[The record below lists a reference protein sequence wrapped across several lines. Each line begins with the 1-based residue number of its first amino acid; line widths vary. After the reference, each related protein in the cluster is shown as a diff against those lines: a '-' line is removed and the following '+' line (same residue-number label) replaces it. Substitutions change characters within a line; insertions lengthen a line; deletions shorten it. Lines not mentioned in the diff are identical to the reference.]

1 MRALRGHCCP
11 VRCCLRNRIDAK
23 AISNTYMSVAAQV
36 LLNRLL
42 AKARFRHLQV
52 LVRLAEVGSI
62 RRTAES
68 IGLTQPA
75 VTQLLAD
82 LESLL
87 DVPLFHRH
95 ARGVWPTAACQDLL
109 PLARQSLSGLSAT
122 AEVVAERAVVGKGVV
137 RVVAS
142 TAGVNGL
149 LTRCLPGFNSR
160 YPELQLHVQEADG
173 QELFLGISRQQV
185 DLALC
190 REPQVLPEGWAF
202 MPLLEDEFQVFCSPR
217 HLLAG
222 TGQVSWQVL
231 AGQTW
236 LISPVASAARHQ
248 LDRLCADFMGPVRQC
263 QVITRTS
270 AMTWALLQ
278 REDMVT
284 LAPASVFAQL
294 RAAGQ
299 LVALPLPSRLPFR
312 PLGLLQPQRDVPV
325 ATACLVAYLAQW
337 AQDPGCQGWD

>member
-1 MRALRGHCCP
+1 
-11 VRCCLRNRIDAK
+11 
-23 AISNTYMSVAAQV
+23 MSVDAQV

-62 RRTAES
+62 RRAAES

-75 VTQLLAD
+75 VTQLLGD
-82 LESLL
+82 LETLL

-109 PLARQSLSGLSAT
+109 PLARQSLLGLSAT

-137 RVVAS
+137 RVSAS
-142 TAGVNGL
+142 TAGINGL
-149 LTRCLPGFNSR
+149 LTRCLPAFNQR
-160 YPELQLHVQEADG
+160 YPDIQLHVQEVEG
-173 QELFLGISRQQV
+173 QELFLSMGRQQV

-190 REPQVLPEGWAF
+190 REPEVVPEGWVF
-202 MPLLEDEFQVFCSPR
+202 TPLLEDEFQVFCSPQ
-217 HLLAG
+217 HPLAELDL
-222 TGQVSWQVL
+222 VPWSVL

-248 LDRLCADFMGPVRQC
+248 LDRLCADFMGPVQQC

-270 AMTWALLQ
+270 SMTWALLQ
-278 REDMVT
+278 RQDLVT

-294 RAAGQ
+294 KSAGQ
-299 LVALPLPSRLPFR
+299 LVALTLEARLPFK
-312 PLGLLQPQRDVPV
+312 PLGLVLPQQDVPV
-325 ATACLVAYLAQW
+325 ATACLADYMAQW
-337 AQDPGCQGWD
+337 ASSPANQGWR